1 MSARAYDVV
10 LTVDDASGFQS
21 TNSIIGV
28 TTGTT
33 GIIANVDTSTNQLK
47 VKLNN
52 LQQEFSSSEDIQ
64 SNTISTQ
71 TVIEADNYYFD
82 ITNAEVQS
90 DNQNRVLITTRHP
103 HSIPSSA
110 IDANPT
116 FGNTLIPAPT
126 TVTISD
132 VGGMTEING
141 SKLVVGVGRRTVAL
155 AEILVSNAAGTSYG
169 YTDGSGY
176 SAYTSGGKLVTPSL
190 EGDGLLTTAN
200 TYLSNVYAGNV
211 TTATATI
218 SSIAQSAFK
227 AEKNAFTQ
235 NPVVRLYSIYYPGE
249 WYPPNKSGNPTGQ
262 GAGRAWPVDFPIRFA
277 EIVGDLTSDI
287 LYNVSYGGTSF
298 IPFPVNSSTISQGSE
313 GAIEEVTIDI
323 FNVDNIITRL
333 VEDPFITGN
342 NSSNSVVALVNGEF
356 VHGIDPRTV
365 DADPS
370 DVGSVGDEAF
380 DSLTRAR
387 ANGLSFS
394 QSIINSTYGK
404 ANASFTRTETLS
416 VGGTWTEQ
424 KSDSR
429 DLLGGIVEIQTTFA
443 NFLDYWPEYSSVQ
456 SVNSNV
462 IEVYN
467 TLPYRVG
474 DNVKSSTGDTE
485 ATIQSIERN
494 SFLFLSNELD
504 ANTSFGSA
512 IYIINS
518 EADSESYIEDRFKI
532 DQLEK
537 LNDSVATFN
546 LISWLQYFKLQT
558 PKRKYY
564 KNTCQWTYKGA
575 ECQYPG
581 PAGGTIPGTSLSA
594 NSNPIAANNQIA
606 SDASGDVCG
615 KSILSC
621 TLRNNQIH
629 FGGFPSTGRTIP
641 RV

>member
-1 MSARAYDVV
+1 MSARSYDVI
-10 LTVDDASGFQS
+10 LNVDNAFGF
-21 TNSIIGV
+21 V
-28 TTGTT
+28 TTNVLVGNTT
-33 GIIANVDTSTNQLK
+33 ATAGLIANVNLTTNEIK

-52 LQQEFSSSEDIQ
+52 IQQEFSSSEVVH
-64 SNTISTQ
+64 SNTI
-71 TVIEADNYYFD
+71 
-82 ITNAEVQS
+82 
-90 DNQNRVLITTRHP
+90 
-103 HSIPSSA
+103 
-110 IDANPT
+110 
-116 FGNTLIPAPT
+116 TLAT
-126 TVTISD
+126 
-132 VGGMTEING
+132 
-141 SKLVVGVGRRTVAL
+141 
-155 AEILVSNAAGTSYG
+155 
-169 YTDGSGY
+169 GSG
-176 SAYTSGGKLVTPSL
+176 
-190 EGDGLLTTAN
+190 GDGLLSTSNFVSNVISANSTTAI
-200 TYLSNVYAGNV
+200 
-211 TTATATI
+211 ATI
-218 SSIAQSAFK
+218 SSITPSAFK
-227 AEKNAFTQ
+227 AEKNSFSQ
-235 NPVVRLYSIYYPGE
+235 NPIVRLYTIYYPGE
-249 WYPPNKSGNPTGQ
+249 WYPPNEAGNPGGQ
-262 GAGRAWPVDFPIRFA
+262 GAGKAWPNDFPIRFA

-287 LYNVSYGGTSF
+287 LYNVSYGGTSY
-298 IPFPVNSSTISQGSE
+298 IPFPVNSSTIIQGSE
-313 GAIEEVTIDI
+313 GAIEEITIDI

-333 VEDPFITGN
+333 VEDPFIAGN
-342 NSSNSVVALVNGEF
+342 NSSNSVVALVNGEL

-494 SFLFLSNELD
+494 SFLFLSNDLD
-504 ANTSFGSA
+504 ESTTYGSP
-512 IYIINS
+512 IYVINS
-518 EADSESYIEDRFKI
+518 EADSESYIEDKFKI

-546 LISWLQYFKLQT
+546 LISWLQYFKLIT

-581 PAGGTIPGTSLSA
+581 PGGGTIPGTSLTA
-594 NSNPIAANNQIA
+594 NTNPIAANNQIA

-629 FGGFPSTGRTIP
+629 FGGFPATGRTIP
-641 RV
+641 RA